1 MKKEN
6 NTISVLLSVLFGVTA
21 LCFIVLTV
29 VTAAKSNGSSDTFE
43 AAVNYELN
51 DSVEVNA
58 LGNTLDGIVSNNM
71 KRNSVFPDGILE
83 ELKPAYAINNN
94 LTGWLSIPG
103 TEIDTP
109 IVQSSDND
117 HYLVR
122 NFYERVT
129 NTESPNYGNPFL
141 DYRCRNDGG
150 LSKNM
155 IIHAHTTGQSD
166 HIPKQAFRS
175 LYDYQDKQHFIDCP
189 IIKYSTLTQTYTYK
203 ICAVFYSTTEER
215 ADNGYF
221 FNYIYPDMSNENMAG
236 YIEQV
241 NERKLYET
249 GVSLEPDDTI
259 ITLSTCIYV
268 YGGYDTRL
276 VVVGRLLHEGESA
289 EGEVIDA
296 SLVKD
301 NPDYRRPAVWYKS
314 NGKVNPYADSPKW
327 KPNAE

>member
-6 NTISVLLSVLFGVTA
+6 NTISVILSVLFGVAA

-29 VTAAKSNGSSDTFE
+29 ITAVGNNNGSSDNLE
-43 AAVNYELN
+43 AAVNYVLS

-58 LGNTLDGIVSNNM
+58 LGNTLEGIVTDDM
-71 KRNSVFPDGILE
+71 KNTVYPDGILE

-94 LTGWLSIPG
+94 LRGWLSIPG

-109 IVQSSDND
+109 IVQGKDND
-117 HYLVR
+117 YYLVR
-122 NFYERVT
+122 NFYDRVT

-141 DYRCRNDGG
+141 DYRCRKDGE
-150 LSKNM
+150 LSKNT

-189 IIKYSTLTQTYTYK
+189 TIKYSTLTQDFTFK
-203 ICAVFYSTTEER
+203 ICAVFYSTTQEA

-221 FNYIYPDMSNENMAG
+221 FNYIYPDMSDSNMVG

-249 GVSLEPDDTI
+249 GVDLQPTDRI

-268 YGGYDTRL
+268 YGSYDTRL
-276 VVVGRLLHEGESA
+276 VVVGRLLRDGES
-289 EGEVIDA
+289 EEINP

-301 NPDYRRPAVWYKS
+301 NPDYRRPAFWYRSK
-314 NGKVNPYADSPKW
+314 GQQNPYADSPRW
-327 KPNAE
+327 MPDAQ